1 MSTSCQPEARTPLR
15 LDVIEAGR
23 RFFQEDPG
31 RILAVAS
38 RLRGPGRAF
47 ESTVLGMSMGRTMP
61 SGSRIR
67 IDLEAPRR
75 YERGEVIAFV
85 AGHHVVV
92 HRVVRAAQRSPGG
105 HVLTRGDAA
114 WIPDPPI
121 EAAHVLGAVIA
132 IDRSGRWTSVEG
144 GPRRSWPI
152 RLLTGFML
160 AVVACA
166 LRADPRAAEAL
177 VTLLHRGRFL
187 RRGGLPRAR
196 LSDQP

>member
-1 MSTSCQPEARTPLR
+1 MSTSCPPEARTPLSF
-15 LDVIEAGR
+15 DVIEAGR
-23 RFFQEDPG
+23 RFFQENPEH
-31 RILAVAS
+31 ILTVAS
-38 RLRGPGRAF
+38 RLRGPGRAI

-61 SGSRIR
+61 AGSRIR

-92 HRVVRAAQRSPGG
+92 HRVVRAARPSPGG
-105 HVLTRGDAA
+105 RVLTRGDAA
-114 WIPDPPI
+114 WVPDPPVD
-121 EAAHVLGAVIA
+121 AAHVLGAVIA
-132 IDRSGRWTSVEG
+132 IDRSGRWTSVGG

-152 RLLTGFML
+152 RLLTGLVL

-166 LRADPRAAEAL
+166 LRGDPRVAEAL